1 MGLRDICSVD
11 GVRGW
16 TLPQSR
22 NESWR
27 EPLGS
32 PSPFCNFE
40 SLRLIVFD
48 NAMSNSVL
56 CEAAFSPK
64 VSQHA
69 PYLTGALWEIKIS
82 GENNRNRDWIYSEIS
97 HLKSSAKGFSTATL
111 FSKECCMLSIKLVKL
126 QFHKMFHFS
135 RNCIY
140 REIINLR
147 SNVWKDQD
155 TKFSTHKS

>member
-1 MGLRDICSVD
+1 MLISTLPCRMGRRDICSVD

-32 PSPFCNFE
+32 PSPFRNFE
-40 SLRLIVFD
+40 SLRLIVLD
-48 NAMSNSVL
+48 NAISNSVL
-56 CEAAFSPK
+56 CEAAFFPK

-82 GENNRNRDWIYSEIS
+82 GENNRNKDFILNLAI
-97 HLKSSAKGFSTATL
+97 LKSSTKRFSAATL
-111 FSKECCMLSIKLVKL
+111 FSKECCMLSI
-126 QFHKMFHFS
+126 
-135 RNCIY
+135 
-140 REIINLR
+140 
-147 SNVWKDQD
+147 
-155 TKFSTHKS
+155 